1 MPIVKTA
8 GKIIYFAH
16 VPKCGGSAVEHYL
29 RARFGSIAFLDENF
43 YALPGPLHWT
53 RSSAHHIPI
62 DILNRLFPVGFFD
75 ASFAIVRHPVE
86 RLLSEYHYLR
96 DHLQRID
103 QSESFSS
110 WIAHLDGA
118 IAENPWLYDN
128 HLRPMV
134 DLIPEH
140 ATVFRLENG
149 LDQIVAYLDDLVGPC
164 GQPLC
169 FERVLARDP
178 SLPKVVPSPDDIATI
193 ERIYRQDFD
202 TFGYARQ
209 TAAAPDRQV
218 SMPVAPRTLA
228 APVSRQDRDALAAQF
243 RASGIACF
251 KDGDITQ
258 AHACLRFALN
268 CAPDDAESHALI
280 ANTCLRLGAL
290 HLAVDHAAKALDRQP
305 GNLDALVALAG
316 ARLRLKDPKA
326 RESIEALAPH
336 EKLGDFRDL
345 LRIAL
350 SANEGDDEGALFDLA
365 QYLETHLQDVV
376 AGELLAETFR
386 AFRHTADEAR
396 FSQFLDGVGI
406 LADKTDCGPLEKPAP
421 GQRACVDIIIPV
433 YNAIDDL
440 QACLASIR
448 RWPSAAIGQII
459 LVDDCSSP
467 ETAAWLAECRDCCP
481 DVHLVRNAENLGFTR
496 AVMAGVGHSSAPY
509 MLFLNSDTQV
519 TPHWLDGMLQ
529 AMQAGPQTALVGP
542 LSNNGFHQTIRPVPA
557 IGAAPPAEW
566 TPDEIATLV
575 QTTTQKVFPRVPL
588 LSGFCLLVHR
598 GAFDRAGGLDC
609 EAFPHGY
616 WEVQDLGLKLIDL
629 GLDSVIADNVYVH
642 HTGGGSIASKR
653 RQDLTATGLARM
665 YERYSALRVLMAEV
679 VSASDPEVARFRMAW
694 RARDLFAQISPS
706 PKSGIPSDVPQ
717 AGPAIA
723 NACRK
728 MPPASVAGREVC
740 LFVMHC
746 PLGAPLEYTI
756 TYLEALKRAGVLVIA
771 CLVVEDLSIPVA
783 DAVMDLADGVL
794 LRENGGYDFGAWADL
809 LRRFPQAWSA
819 ERLYLANDSVI
830 GPFQPLGPMIDRI
843 RDRNAGF
850 FALSECTNTSHHAQ
864 SYFFGWSQQ
873 NLQSD
878 ALRSFWN
885 TVQNEED
892 KLQVILRYECGIA
905 PLSCNLPDPSQHF
918 VFGAETLFGCEPS
931 MMSGFNPTHSAWRR
945 MLDLGFPFVK
955 TDLLRD
961 GVAPIDTSG
970 WESICTG
977 YGADTDAMMR
987 HIEGSRINRLPFRKL
1002 DQPLTLSD
1010 HG

>member
-16 VPKCGGSAVEHYL
+16 VPKCGGSAVEQYL
-29 RARFGSIAFLDENF
+29 RARFGSVAFLNEHF
-43 YALPGPLHWT
+43 YALPISRHWT
-53 RSSAHHIPI
+53 RSSAQHIPV

-96 DHLQRID
+96 DHLRRVD

-118 IAENPWLYDN
+118 VAENPWLYDN

-134 DLIPEH
+134 DLIPGH

-149 LDQIVAYLDDLVGPC
+149 LDQIVAYLDELVGTC
-164 GQPLC
+164 DHPLR
-169 FERVLARDP
+169 FERVLVRDP
-178 SLPKVVPSPDDIATI
+178 SIPRVVPNPADIATI

-209 TAAAPDRQV
+209 TAAALSPLV
-218 SMPVAPRTLA
+218 SMPVVPRTLA
-228 APVSRQDRDALAAQF
+228 APVPRPDRNALAAQF
-243 RASGIACF
+243 RASGIACY

-258 AHACLRFALN
+258 AHAYLRFALN

-280 ANTCLRLGAL
+280 ANTALRLGAL
-290 HLAVDHAAKALDRQP
+290 HLAADHAIKALKLQAS
-305 GNLDALVALAG
+305 NLDALVALAG

-326 RESIEALAPH
+326 RESIEALASC
-336 EKLGDFRDL
+336 EQLGDFRDL

-350 SANEGDDEGALFDLA
+350 LANEGEDEAAMFDLA
-365 QYLETHLQDVV
+365 QYLESHLQDVS
-376 AGELLAETFR
+376 AGELLTETFR
-386 AFRHTADEAR
+386 SFRDTADDAR
-396 FSQFLDGVGI
+396 FSQFLDGIGV
-406 LADKTDCGPLEKPAP
+406 LADKTDCAPLEKPAP
-421 GQRACVDIIIPV
+421 GQKACVDLVIPV

-440 QACLASIR
+440 QACLAAIR

-459 LVDDCSSP
+459 LVDDCSAL
-467 ETAAWLAECRDCCP
+467 ETAVWLEEYRDRHP
-481 DVHLVRNAENLGFTR
+481 DVQLVRNAENLGFTR
-496 AVMAGVGHSSAPY
+496 AVMAGVAHSSAPY

-519 TPHWLDGMLQ
+519 TAHWLDGMLQ

-542 LSNNGFHQTIRPVPA
+542 LSNNGFHQTIRPAPA
-557 IGAAPPAEW
+557 IGAAPLPEW

-575 QTTTQKVFPRVPL
+575 HTITQKVCPRFPF

-642 HTGGGSIASKR
+642 HTGGGSIGNER

-679 VSASDPEVARFRMAW
+679 VSASDPEVARFRMEW
-694 RARDLFAQISPS
+694 GARELIAQISPS
-706 PKSGIPSDVPQ
+706 LKSRIPSDVPQ
-717 AGPAIA
+717 AGPAVA

-746 PLGAPLEYTI
+746 PLGAPLDYTI
-756 TYLEALKRAGVLVIA
+756 TYLEELKRAGVLVIA

-783 DAVMDLADGVL
+783 DAVMDLVDGMV

-819 ERLYLANDSVI
+819 ERLYFANDSI
-830 GPFQPLGPMIDRI
+830 LGPFQPLGPMIDSI

-878 ALRSFWN
+878 ALRIFWN

-892 KLQVILRYECGIA
+892 KVQVILSYEYGIA
-905 PLSCNLPDPSQHF
+905 PLSCYLPDPSQHF
-918 VFGAETLFGCEPS
+918 VFGTETLFGCEPS

-961 GVAPIDTSG
+961 GVPPIDTSG
-970 WESICTG
+970 WETVCAC
-977 YGADTDAMMR
+977 YGADTEAMMR

>member
-29 RARFGSIAFLDENF
+29 RARFGAVAFLDKNF
-43 YALPGPLHWT
+43 YALPGSRHWT
-53 RSSAHHIPI
+53 RSSAQHIPI

-96 DHLQRID
+96 DHLRRVD
-103 QSESFSS
+103 HSESFSS
-110 WIAHLDGA
+110 WIAHLDSA

-134 DLIPEH
+134 DLIPGH
-140 ATVFRLENG
+140 ATVFQLENG
-149 LDQIVAYLDDLVGPC
+149 LDQIVAYLDELVGTC
-164 GQPLC
+164 DQPLR
-169 FERVLARDP
+169 FERILSRDP
-178 SLPKVVPSPDDIATI
+178 SIPKVVPSPADIATI

-209 TAAAPDRQV
+209 TAAAPGRLV
-218 SMPVAPRTLA
+218 STPVAPWTLA
-228 APVSRQDRDALAAQF
+228 VPVPSPDRDALAARF

-251 KDGDITQ
+251 RDGDITQ
-258 AHACLRFALN
+258 AHAYLRFALN

-280 ANTCLRLGAL
+280 ANTSLRLGAL
-290 HLAVDHAAKALDRQP
+290 YLAVDHAAKTLDQQP

-316 ARLRLKDPKA
+316 ARLRLKDSKA
-326 RESIEALAPH
+326 RESIEALAPY
-336 EKLGDFRDL
+336 EQLGDFREL

-350 SANEGDDEGALFDLA
+350 LANEGDDEAALFDLA
-365 QYLETHLQDVV
+365 QYLETHLLDVS
-376 AGELLAETFR
+376 AGELLTETFR
-386 AFRHTADEAR
+386 AFRDTADEAR
-396 FSQFLDGVGI
+396 FSQFLDGIGV
-406 LADKTDCGPLEKPAP
+406 LADKADCVPLEKPEP
-421 GQRACVDIIIPV
+421 GQKACVDIIIPV

-440 QACLASIR
+440 QVCLASIS

-467 ETAAWLAECRDCCP
+467 ETAAWLAEYRDRCP

-496 AVMAGVGHSSAPY
+496 SVMAGVGQSSAPY

-542 LSNNGFHQTIRPVPA
+542 LSNNGFHQTIRPVPV

-566 TPDEIATLV
+566 TPDEMAALV
-575 QTTTQKVFPRVPL
+575 RTITQKVFPRFPL

-642 HTGGGSIASKR
+642 HTGGGSIGNKR

-694 RARDLFAQISPS
+694 NASDHFAQMGPS
-706 PKSGIPSDVPQ
+706 LKSQTPSDLPQ
-717 AGPAIA
+717 VRPVVA
-723 NACRK
+723 NVCRK
-728 MPPASVAGREVC
+728 TPLASVAGREVC

-756 TYLEALKRAGVLVIA
+756 TYLEELKRAGLLVIA

-794 LRENGGYDFGAWADL
+794 LRENCGYDFGAWADL
-809 LRRFPQAWSA
+809 LRGFPQVWSA
-819 ERLYLANDSVI
+819 ERLYFANDSI
-830 GPFQPLGPMIDRI
+830 LGPFQPLGPMIDSI

-850 FALSECTNTSHHAQ
+850 FALSECTNTSYHAQ

-873 NLQSD
+873 NFQSD
-878 ALRSFWN
+878 ALRRFWESIS
-885 TVQNEED
+885 NEED
-892 KLQVILRYECGIA
+892 KTQVVLKYEYAIA
-905 PLSCNLPDPSQHF
+905 PLSPALSDPSQHF
-918 VFGAETLFGCEPS
+918 VFGMETLFGCEPS
-931 MMSGFNPTHSAWRR
+931 KMSGFNPTHSAWRR

-987 HIEGSRINRLPFRKL
+987 HIEGSRINRLSFRKH
-1002 DQPLTLSD
+1002 DQPLTLS
-1010 HG
+1010 HQG

>member
-16 VPKCGGSAVEHYL
+16 VPKCGGSAVEQYL
-29 RARFGSIAFLDENF
+29 RARFGSVAFLDEHF
-43 YALPGPLHWT
+43 YALPGSRHWT
-53 RSSAHHIPI
+53 RSSAQHIPV

-86 RLLSEYHYLR
+86 RLLSEYHFLR
-96 DHLQRID
+96 DQLQRID

-118 IAENPWLYDN
+118 VAENPWLYDN

-134 DLIPEH
+134 DLIPGH

-149 LDQIVAYLDDLVGPC
+149 LDQIVAYLDELVGTC
-164 GQPLC
+164 DHPLR

-178 SLPKVVPSPDDIATI
+178 SIPRVVPNPADIATI

-209 TAAAPDRQV
+209 TAAALSPLV
-218 SMPVAPRTLA
+218 SMPVVPRTLA
-228 APVSRQDRDALAAQF
+228 APVPRPDRNALAAQF
-243 RASGIACF
+243 RASGIACY

-258 AHACLRFALN
+258 AHAYLRFALN

-280 ANTCLRLGAL
+280 ANTALRLGAL
-290 HLAVDHAAKALDRQP
+290 HLAADHAIKALKLQAS
-305 GNLDALVALAG
+305 NLDALVALAG

-326 RESIEALAPH
+326 RESIEALASC
-336 EKLGDFRDL
+336 EQLGDFRDL

-350 SANEGDDEGALFDLA
+350 LANEGEDEAAMFDLA
-365 QYLETHLQDVV
+365 QYLESHLQDVS
-376 AGELLAETFR
+376 AGELLTETFR
-386 AFRHTADEAR
+386 SFRDTADDAR
-396 FSQFLDGVGI
+396 FSQFLDGIGV
-406 LADKTDCGPLEKPAP
+406 LADKTDCAPLEKPAP
-421 GQRACVDIIIPV
+421 GQKACVDLVIPV

-440 QACLASIR
+440 QACLAAIR

-459 LVDDCSSP
+459 LVDDCSAP
-467 ETAAWLAECRDCCP
+467 ETAVWLEEYRDRHP
-481 DVHLVRNAENLGFTR
+481 DVQLVRNAENLGFTR
-496 AVMAGVGHSSAPY
+496 AVMAGVAQSSAPY

-519 TPHWLDGMLQ
+519 TAHWLDGMLQ

-557 IGAAPPAEW
+557 IGAAPPADW
-566 TPDEIATLV
+566 TPDEMAALV
-575 QTTTQKVFPRVPL
+575 QTITQKVFPRFPF

-694 RARDLFAQISPS
+694 GARDLFAQMGPLQ
-706 PKSGIPSDVPQ
+706 KSRIPSDVPQ
-717 AGPAIA
+717 AGPAVA
-723 NACRK
+723 NTWRK

-746 PLGAPLEYTI
+746 PLGAPLDYTI
-756 TYLEALKRAGVLVIA
+756 TFLEELKRAGVLVIA

-819 ERLYLANDSVI
+819 ERLYFANDSI
-830 GPFQPLGPMIDRI
+830 LGPFQPLGPMIDSI

-850 FALSECTNTSHHAQ
+850 FALSECTKTSHHAQ

-878 ALRSFWN
+878 TLRIFWN

-892 KLQVILRYECGIA
+892 KLQVILSYEYGIA

-918 VFGAETLFGCEPS
+918 VFGTETLFGCEPS

-945 MLDLGFPFVK
+945 MLDLGFSFVK

-961 GVAPIDTSG
+961 GVPPIDTSG
-970 WESICTG
+970 WETVCAC
-977 YGADTDAMMR
+977 YGADTEAMMR
-987 HIEGSRINRLPFRKL
+987 HIEGSRINRLSFRKHV
-1002 DQPLTLSD
+1002 QPLTLSD